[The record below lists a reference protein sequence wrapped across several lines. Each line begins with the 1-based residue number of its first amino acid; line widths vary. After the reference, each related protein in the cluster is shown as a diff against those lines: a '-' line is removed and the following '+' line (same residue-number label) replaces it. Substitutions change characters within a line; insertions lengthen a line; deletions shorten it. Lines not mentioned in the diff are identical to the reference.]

1 MKLRLAALRAP
12 EEEFDLRV
20 LKPRSADPLRLS
32 GAKPRSTCLPSAK
45 RHRIEDRLRLERARK
60 LLKRNHPGVDGELLA
75 GLISTLSRGQYD
87 CAKAGSAAAFRKT
100 QIHLTGAILRLL
112 SELEPEGYSAH
123 AATVMSTKWI
133 VKAEELSVA
142 RVLSILREFE
152 ENFRRK
158 DARGINGHLVGKLD
172 GEFDV
177 ENESFILHFHCI
189 CTGEMA
195 DFLRDRVAKKP
206 AYRGND
212 YIVRPVLV
220 KPLKNPPYRVS
231 YISKNHWVKGT
242 NNGLRGADRVRYSGG
257 RVPEPFGSHYLSVLN
272 AIPLSKLY
280 VFINVAIRDG
290 VLIDNLSLKMRT
302 NRTS

>member
-1 MKLRLAALRAP
+1 MKLRLETLRPP
-12 EEEFDLRV
+12 EEGFDLRF
-20 LKPRSADPLRLS
+20 LKPRSADRLRLS

-60 LLKRNHPGVDGELLA
+60 LLKRNHPSVDSELLA
-75 GLISTLSRGQYD
+75 GLIRTLSRGDGEQR
-87 CAKAGSAAAFRKT
+87 KAGSASDSRWI
-100 QIHLTGAILRLL
+100 QVRLTGAILRLL
-112 SELEPEGYSAH
+112 SELAPKGYRAY
-123 AATVMSTKWI
+123 AATVMSLKW
-133 VKAEELSVA
+133 VLKPVELTVD

-158 DARGINGHLVGKLD
+158 EARGLKGHLIGRLD

-177 ENESFILHFHCI
+177 DNELFVLHFHCV

-195 DFLRDRVAKKP
+195 PFLRARVAKKP

-220 KPLKNPPYRVS
+220 RSLDNPAYRVS
-231 YISKNHWVKGT
+231 YISKTHFVKGT

-257 RVPEPFGSHYLSVLN
+257 RVPEPYGSHYLSVLN

-290 VLIDNLSLKMRT
+290 VLVDNLG
-302 NRTS
+302 